1 MKNDLTCAVVRDLLP
16 SYVEGLTAEET
27 AGAVERHLGS
37 CPDCAARLEAMRT
50 PPAPAG
56 AEAVE
61 TAKEVDY
68 LKQVKR
74 RSRRRVAAAA
84 LATAACLLAV
94 FLVKIFI
101 IGTPLQAQSVAVT
114 EREIEDGVLRLTVS
128 SPDSGR
134 ALHGWGVETVDG
146 VASIYA
152 RDVLVS
158 PLYHDGAG
166 FLNIDLED
174 VREVWLGG
182 ISGELV
188 YQEGVVVSRE
198 ALRRYEARTPYVG
211 DAPALGGVARAVG
224 LDSQRWSYTTEL
236 STSQRPY
243 RWTINFQDFWGD
255 TSADTWMRG
264 LYGPLML
271 ALVDNLD
278 EVGWTYT
285 TAGSGGKTYVE
296 NMLTLE
302 AADGYLQ
309 DLLEKSDLDQR
320 WKSLESVKDFTATP
334 AGTQVLYDLLWENLG
349 SAFSPRAWIEDVP
362 SEPAPGGAE
371 FLEQE

>member
-16 SYVEGLTAEET
+16 NYVEGLTAPET
-27 AGAVERHLGS
+27 AEAVERHLGG
-37 CPDCAARLEAMRT
+37 CPACMARKEAMA
-50 PPAPAG
+50 APA
-56 AEAVE
+56 AETEE
-61 TAKEVDY
+61 TRREVDY

-74 RSRRRVAAAA
+74 RSRRRVAAAV
-84 LATAACLLAV
+84 LVTAACLLAAL
-94 FLVKIFI
+94 LVKVFV

-114 EREIEDGVLRLTVS
+114 EREIQDGALRLTLTSVG
-128 SPDSGR
+128 SGN
-134 ALHGWGVETVDG
+134 AFHGWRVETADG
-146 VASIYA
+146 VASVYA
-152 RDVLVS
+152 RDVLIS
-158 PLYHDGAG
+158 PLFPDGTGAVAVP
-166 FLNIDLED
+166 LEG

-182 ISGELV
+182 VSGELV
-188 YQEGVVVSRE
+188 YQDGVIIQHS
-198 ALRRYEARTPYVG
+198 AMHCYEARTPYVG
-211 DAPALGGVARAVG
+211 DAPALGAVAEAVG
-224 LDSQRWSYTTEL
+224 LSSQRWSYATEL
-236 STSQRPY
+236 HTSDRPY
-243 RWTINFQDFWGD
+243 RWTIKFQEHWGD
-255 TSADTWMRG
+255 TSADTWMRY

-309 DLLEKSDLDQR
+309 DLLERSDLDQR
-320 WKSLESVKDFTATP
+320 WKTLESVKDFAATP
-334 AGTQVLYDLLWENLG
+334 AGTQVLYDLLWENLE

-362 SEPAPGGAE
+362 QEPSPGGAE

>member
-56 AEAVE
+56 SEAVE

-114 EREIEDGVLRLTVS
+114 EQEIENGVLRLTVS

-134 ALHGWGVETVDG
+134 ALHGWRVETADG

-211 DAPALGGVARAVG
+211 DAPALGAVAEAVG
-224 LDSQRWSYTTEL
+224 LGSQRWSYTTEL
-236 STSQRPY
+236 HTSDRPY
-243 RWTINFQDFWGD
+243 RWTIKFQEHWGD

-320 WKSLESVKDFTATP
+320 WKTLESVKDFTATP

-349 SAFSPRAWIEDVP
+349 SAFQIETVP
-362 SEPAPGGAE
+362 EEPSQGGAE
-371 FLEQE
+371 FLEHE

>member
-134 ALHGWGVETVDG
+134 ALRGWRVETADG

-320 WKSLESVKDFTATP
+320 WKTLESVKDFTATP

-349 SAFSPRAWIEDVP
+349 SAFQIETVP
-362 SEPAPGGAE
+362 EEPSQGGAE
-371 FLEQE
+371 FLEHE